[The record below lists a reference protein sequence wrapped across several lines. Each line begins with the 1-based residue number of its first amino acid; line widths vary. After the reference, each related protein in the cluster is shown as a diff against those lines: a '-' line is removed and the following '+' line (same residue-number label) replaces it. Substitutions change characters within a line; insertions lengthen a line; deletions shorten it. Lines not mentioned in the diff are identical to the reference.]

1 MIREGVMEH
10 SGEKKNWNSWIAA
23 VHVAAVFLVL
33 PLIYRDYYYDIL
45 EVKYYFYCGC
55 VIVMAA
61 VILGYLLLAV
71 RPKKALAEMREKSWK
86 QRFDI
91 TDTAVLVFGVVA
103 AISTVLSPFKWE
115 AFWGNEGRFTGLF
128 LLSLYVV
135 AYFCISRCLRFKQV
149 FLNIMLFSGVWVC
162 LFGITDFFDMDLLGF
177 KAGISEQ
184 QYDIFTSFIGNI
196 NTYTALVAVYMGVAA
211 TLFATTRNR
220 LEMAAYYVCV
230 CIYFFAMITGV
241 SDNAYLAIMA
251 LFGFLPLHLFGS
263 RRGLRRYVIL
273 LATFFTVVQVIGFIS
288 VAYADQVMP
297 IKGLFTYLASF
308 SKLPL
313 INVVLWGVAVIL
325 CVVDYVQKKQDAQLK
340 PLARYL
346 WWALIV
352 VVVCAVL
359 YLLYDV
365 NVAGNVDR
373 YGSLKKYL
381 LLDDEWGTHRG
392 YIWRLAVENYVQ
404 LPILQKIFGY
414 GPDTFGLLT
423 YFNNLKEMTGR
434 YGELFDSVHNEYL
447 QYFVTIGPIGLA
459 AYLVILGS
467 AFKRFIEKGRENP
480 VLIAILFGVLCYSV
494 QALVNINQPIAMP
507 IMWTLL
513 CTGVAKCRE

>member
-1 MIREGVMEH
+1 M
-10 SGEKKNWNSWIAA
+10 
-23 VHVAAVFLVL
+23 
-33 PLIYRDYYYDIL
+33 
-45 EVKYYFYCGC
+45 
-55 VIVMAA
+55 
-61 VILGYLLLAV
+61 
-71 RPKKALAEMREKSWK
+71 
-86 QRFDI
+86 
-91 TDTAVLVFGVVA
+91 
-103 AISTVLSPFKWE
+103 
-115 AFWGNEGRFTGLF
+115 
-128 LLSLYVV
+128 
-135 AYFCISRCLRFKQV
+135 
-149 FLNIMLFSGVWVC
+149 
-162 LFGITDFFDMDLLGF
+162 
-177 KAGISEQ
+177 
-184 QYDIFTSFIGNI
+184 
-196 NTYTALVAVYMGVAA
+196 
-211 TLFATTRNR
+211 
-220 LEMAAYYVCV
+220 
-230 CIYFFAMITGV
+230 
-241 SDNAYLAIMA
+241 
-251 LFGFLPLHLFGS
+251 
-263 RRGLRRYVIL
+263 IL

-308 SKLPL
+308 SNLPL